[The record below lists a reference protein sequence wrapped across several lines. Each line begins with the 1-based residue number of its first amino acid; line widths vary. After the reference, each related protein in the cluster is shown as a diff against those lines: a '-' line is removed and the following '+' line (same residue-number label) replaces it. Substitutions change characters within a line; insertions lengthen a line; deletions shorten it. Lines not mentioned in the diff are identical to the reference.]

1 MDTGKEGYFGLPED
15 LFLAI
20 VVFLQAQAAPGATA
34 PAAALAAL
42 AALAAEEH
50 AAAVSQY
57 QPRLIDVVFKAIELK
72 ADLEALQNV
81 GPADLPAALAAFTVK
96 LNNLANFWKG
106 Q

>member
-20 VVFLQAQAAPGATA
+20 VAYLQVQAAPGA
-34 PAAALAAL
+34 PAAAAALLAL

-50 AAAVSQY
+50 AAAVSRY

-81 GPADLPAALAAFTVK
+81 PTASLPAALAAFTTK
-96 LNNLANFWKG
+96 LNKLAAFWKG
-106 Q
+106 